1 MVQEATKSHVW
12 KASIPTHRY
21 SACTRRHNVRVAG
34 VDDDGDGDGD
44 DDDDDD
50 DDDADVGKSLTAMTM
65 TMMVD

>member
-50 DDDADVGKSLTAMTM
+50 DDGDGDTPLRFAIHGR
-65 TMMVD
+65 